1 MLHVKNSADSMTPF
15 ARLVEDVRSRV
26 SDRAQEPVEELT
38 AFAGRAFERFT
49 EALLYEVL
57 AARASDAWI
66 RRRFS
71 DGLESAGAALREVLA
86 ECKHR
91 HTVSQTLQ
99 CKMFEAETM
108 LRRALKAR
116 LLGTGPAAGLAAS

>member
-1 MLHVKNSADSMTPF
+1 MIAFS
-15 ARLVEDVRSRV
+15 RLVEDVRARV
-26 SDRAQEPVEELT
+26 TGKAQEPVEELT
-38 AFAGRAFERFT
+38 AFAGRAFERFV

-66 RRRFS
+66 RRRFA

-86 ECKHR
+86 ECKYR

-116 LLGTGPAAGLAAS
+116 LLETGPAAGLVAS